1 MSRRK
6 QAALPVPASQTEAA
20 ELCTEYVQ
28 DERRM
33 LELRLGYEL
42 QIDKLKAER
51 DVVLTGIA
59 ARQQHRFAALK
70 AWWEAGG
77 RGLAGRNRSAEL
89 AGAKIGIRTTPPA
102 VKFARGVKAD
112 DIIVWLKKVRWSKAS
127 QLLRTKVELD
137 KQAII
142 RCVADNQ
149 GEEDM
154 LADQGVTVVQ
164 IDEFYIDCGL
174 DEAAI
179 RQRLGAAEPTQ
190 LPAL

>member
-6 QAALPVPASQTEAA
+6 QAALPVPASPAEAA

-42 QIDKLKAER
+42 RIDKLKAER

-59 ARQQHRFAALK
+59 ARQQGRFAALK

-77 RGLAGRNRSAEL
+77 KGLAGRNRSAEL

-102 VKFARGVKAD
+102 VKLARGVTAAAIADWLGRVVGGKAF
-112 DIIVWLKKVRWSKAS
+112 
-127 QLLRTKVELD
+127 LRTKVELD
-137 KQAII
+137 KPAVIKALQEGAPM
-142 RCVADNQ
+142 A
-149 GEEDM
+149 GPLEE
-154 LADQGVTVVQ
+154 QGVSVAQ

-174 DEAAI
+174 DEDAI
-179 RQRLGAAEPTQ
+179 RKCLGMEG
-190 LPAL
+190 

>member
-6 QAALPVPASQTEAA
+6 QAALPVPASPAEAA

-51 DVVLTGIA
+51 DVVLTGLA

-77 RGLAGRNRSAEL
+77 MSLAGRNRSAEL

-102 VKFARGVKAD
+102 VKLARGVTAAA
-112 DIIVWLKKVRWSKAS
+112 IVDWLGRVVGGSGF
-127 QLLRTKVELD
+127 LRTKVELD
-137 KQAII
+137 KPAVIKALQEGAPM
-142 RCVADNQ
+142 A
-149 GEEDM
+149 GPLEE
-154 LADQGVTVVQ
+154 QGVSVAQ

-174 DEAAI
+174 DEVAI
-179 RQRLGAAEPTQ
+179 RQRLGAAEPTE

>member
-6 QAALPVPASQTEAA
+6 QAALAVPASQEDAQA
-20 ELCTEYVQ
+20 LCAEYVAT
-28 DERRM
+28 ERKL
-33 LELRLGYEL
+33 LELRLGYEMR
-42 QIDKLKAER
+42 IDRLKADR
-51 DVVLTGIA
+51 DRVLALAGA
-59 ARQQHRFAALK
+59 EQQGRFAALK

-77 RGLAGRNRSAEL
+77 KALAGKRRSAEL
-89 AGAKIGIRTTPPA
+89 AGASIGVRKTPPA
-102 VKFARGVKAD
+102 VKFAKGVKAE
-112 DIIVWLKKVRWSKAS
+112 DIIAWLKKVRWSKAS

-142 RCVADNQ
+142 KCVEDSQ

-154 LADQGVTVVQ
+154 LAEQGVTVVQ
-164 IDEFYIDCGL
+164 VDEFFIDCGL

>member
-6 QAALPVPASQTEAA
+6 QAALPVPASPAEAA

-28 DERRM
+28 GERRM

-42 QIDKLKAER
+42 RIDKLKAER
-51 DVVLTGIA
+51 DAVLTGLA

-77 RGLAGRNRSAEL
+77 MSLAGRNRSAEL

-102 VKFARGVKAD
+102 VKLARGVTAAA
-112 DIIVWLKKVRWSKAS
+112 IVDWLGRVVGGSGF
-127 QLLRTKVELD
+127 LRTKVELD
-137 KQAII
+137 KPAVIKALQEGAPMA
-142 RCVADNQ
+142 RPL
-149 GEEDM
+149 EE
-154 LADQGVTVVQ
+154 QGVSVAQ

-174 DEAAI
+174 DEVAI
-179 RQRLGAAEPTQ
+179 RQRLGAAEPTE